1 MVEKLGSDQS
11 QLATLGGG
19 VISEDGAV
27 LVSGESTGSQSLLAG
42 PALLREA
49 QTFVANGDFAIPPA
63 DPTVTIA
70 TDNGLPYFTATDSGN
85 GRITATIADA
95 TLAAGQNV
103 LRFTMTNAVAGDEFF
118 IERFVSIPTSE
129 ARSFGNQPRFAV
141 AAATSSANYR
151 LYIAS
156 QYYEVDQTTT
166 ASALREGQVTGSTIA
181 TSLAALSSAGVE
193 YQSNPNGTGNAPAD
207 AAFLFI
213 KVGVQVTGNVAAA
226 TLDLSEIR
234 IDRSQIQYLVTD
246 QSLPDQYGPASLYL
260 FSGNLFLSNGGVVGS
275 EPKLTLGAAS
285 GDITLDARTQ
295 GKTIT
300 LTSASRTGSTV
311 TIVTAS
317 AHAFANGYEVV
328 VAGITGTA
336 GTTMNGTFIVTV
348 TDSTTFTYTAAGTA
362 GAGTVTGATVK
373 SGPGS
378 GIIYL
383 KPAATAAGRVQVD
396 GDLTTTGDIT
406 GDGVTTDLTHGI
418 TLQRTANLTI
428 NTSVDASATAITWSS
443 AVKNTSLYAYW
454 SSGPTIAI
462 PLTGWYSIT
471 CHLISGTGLGTG
483 FAFRLYALVNNV
495 VIAETETQAGANTTS
510 DTFAISTVAYMNA
523 GDSLVFRA
531 AASAASKTIGGA
543 RRSACSIAYLGN
555 TSA

>member
-63 DPTVTIA
+63 DPAVTIA

-85 GRITATIADA
+85 GRITATIEDA

-156 QYYEVDQTTT
+156 QYYETDQTTT

-193 YQSNPNGTGNAPAD
+193 YQSNPNGTGNAPAN

-246 QSLPDQYGPASLYL
+246 QSMPDDFGPASLYL
-260 FSGNLFLSNGGVVGS
+260 YQGNLFLSNGGVVGS
-275 EPKLTLGAAS
+275 EPRITLGAAS
-285 GDITLDARTQ
+285 GDITINATPQ
-295 GKTIT
+295 GQTIS
-300 LTSASRTGSTV
+300 LTSASRTASTV
-311 TIVTAS
+311 TIVTTR
-317 AHAFANGYEVV
+317 AHKFSTGYEVI
-328 VAGITGTA
+328 VAGITGTP

-348 TDSTTFTYTAAGTA
+348 TNATTFTYTAAGTA
-362 GAGTVTGATVK
+362 GSGTVTGATVK
-373 SGPGS
+373 AGPGS

-383 KPAATAAGRVQVD
+383 KPATTTAGRVQID
-396 GDLTTTGDIT
+396 GPNSLWVSRAT
-406 GDGVTTDLTHGI
+406 V
-418 TLQRTANLTI
+418 
-428 NTSVDASATAITWSS
+428 ASATQSLANNTDTKILLDTASTTPNGDSYDPKSWFSNANDQITVQQSGMYLVQG
-443 AVKNTSLYAYW
+443 AVGFAANATSRRGMTLLVNGSVVASTQVAASPANETSL
-454 SSGPTIAI
+454 
-462 PLTGWYSIT
+462 
-471 CHLISGTGLGTG
+471 
-483 FAFRLYALVNNV
+483 N
-495 VIAETETQAGANTTS
+495 
-510 DTFAISTVAYMNA
+510 ISTNVYLFSGDIVTMNA
-523 GDSLVFRA
+523 RQNS
-531 AASAASKTIGGA
+531 GGA
-543 RRSACSIAYLGN
+543 LSTTVVTGAYPVLSVARVG
-555 TSA
+555 A